1 MPINGHY
8 SAPPPNSHYSDWWH
22 FEISARYARMR
33 MAETFGINV
42 RRVRLEQGLTLE
54 VLAEEVGLAYSYV
67 GEIERGRRNP
77 TLDVVERIAA
87 VLKTEPLELLRVQRS
102 G

>member
-1 MPINGHY
+1 
-8 SAPPPNSHYSDWWH
+8 
-22 FEISARYARMR
+22 MR

-42 RRVRLEQGLTLE
+42 RRVRLERGMTLE

-77 TLDVVERIAA
+77 TLDVVERVAA
-87 VLKTEPLELLRVQRS
+87 VLKIEPLELL
-102 G
+102 GGPAPH

>member
-1 MPINGHY
+1 
-8 SAPPPNSHYSDWWH
+8 
-22 FEISARYARMR
+22 MR
-33 MAETFGINV
+33 MSETFGINV
-42 RRVRLEQGLTLE
+42 RRVRLEKGLTLE

-87 VLKTEPLELLRVQRS
+87 VLKTEPLELLRMQKS

>member
-1 MPINGHY
+1 
-8 SAPPPNSHYSDWWH
+8 
-22 FEISARYARMR
+22 MR
-33 MAETFGINV
+33 MSETFGINI
-42 RRVRLEQGLTLE
+42 RRVRLERGMTLE

-87 VLKTEPLELLRVQRS
+87 VLKTEPLELLRAQTP